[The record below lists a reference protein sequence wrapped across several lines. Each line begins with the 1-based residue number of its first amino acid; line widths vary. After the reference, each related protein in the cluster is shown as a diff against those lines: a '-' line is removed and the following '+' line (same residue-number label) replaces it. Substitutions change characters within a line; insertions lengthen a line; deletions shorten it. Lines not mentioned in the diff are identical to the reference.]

1 MRKWWSVLLLLG
13 LIAAAAM
20 LPAMAQDA
28 TPEAT
33 AGAATAEAGAT
44 ADASATQDAGQTAR
58 NTPVNRIRI
67 IYLSQDGP
75 VLVPYLNGAAS
86 GIQLLQA
93 PAVTGWIELPTGT
106 SLTLVPQGNAQSQ
119 AAFGPFS
126 LDEQNRS
133 WTTILIVGS
142 AQNGLRAYAV
152 NENLANIPSGSA
164 RVTVFHGIEGGP
176 AVDVTLDNGTVLAS
190 GIGFPGSDNI
200 GDAVGASATMEAGA
214 TAEAGASQMTAAAL
228 DCVAIN
234 SPTASTSGV
243 SSADASATAEMSV
256 TMDASATA
264 EAGATMEASAGT
276 GSTQMATMGDTFAN
290 CGSTFDVPAGTY
302 NIQVVPS
309 GQSGSPL
316 LTLGNTQ
323 LNADTY
329 YIVAAVGTATNPQVF
344 TQSFAGSDLSGLLSS
359 SQGGNSNGSVGAS
372 ATMEATAEATTSP

>member
-1 MRKWWSVLLLLG
+1 MRRWWSIILLLG
-13 LIAAAAM
+13 LMAAAVI
-20 LPAMAQDA
+20 LPTTAQDA
-28 TPEAT
+28 TPEVT
-33 AGAATAEAGAT
+33 AGAPTAEAGAT
-44 ADASATQDAGQTAR
+44 ADVTITQDATVR
-58 NTPVNRIRI
+58 NTPVNHIRI
-67 IYLSQDGP
+67 IYLSPDGP

-142 AQNGLRAYAV
+142 AQNGLQAYAV
-152 NENLANIPSGSA
+152 SENLANIPSGSA

-176 AVDVTLDNGTVLAS
+176 AVDVMLDNGTVLAS
-190 GIGFPGSDNI
+190 GIGFPGSDTI
-200 GDAVGASATMEAGA
+200 SDAVGASATMEAGA
-214 TAEAGASQMTAAAL
+214 TAEAGTGQMTATAL
-228 DCVAIN
+228 DCVAVN
-234 SPTASTSGV
+234 SPASSTSGV
-243 SSADASATAEMSV
+243 SSPNANATAEVSA
-256 TMDASATA
+256 TMDANATT

-276 GSTQMATMGDTFAN
+276 GSTQMATMGDTFAS

-302 NIQVVPS
+302 NIQVVPA

-329 YIVAAVGTATNPQVF
+329 YIVAAVGTATNPQVY
-344 TQSFAGSDLSGLLSS
+344 TVSFAGSELTGLLSS
-359 SQGGNSNGSVGAS
+359 TQGGASNGTIGSSAS
-372 ATMEATAEATTSP
+372 ATMEATPEATTSP